1 VEEIISLLKVI
12 EPKKGNR
19 PNFDEAHVLIALDTI
34 NKHQPIGRQLLT
46 RMLSLSEA
54 SIRTMIRRLRELEFV
69 EVDRVAGIFITDK
82 GKKLL
87 EYLHERTIILENVM
101 IYSIQWK
108 VNGVVILN
116 GINILNKIGI
126 LDLRDNLVKLGAS
139 KILIAV
145 KNDNQI
151 ELPPK
156 TFDESEEIK
165 RLKTELIEKFSN
177 IPSDSLIILFE
188 PQDIHLA
195 YKIIFALLNI
205 HL

>member
-1 VEEIISLLKVI
+1 MEEIISLLKVI

-87 EYLHERTIILENVM
+87 EYLHKRTVILENVM

-116 GINILNKIGI
+116 GMNILNKIGI
-126 LDLRDNLVKLGAS
+126 LDLRDNLIKLGAS

-165 RLKTELIEKFSN
+165 RLKTELVEKFSN
-177 IPSDSLIILFE
+177 IPSNSLIILFE

-195 YKIIFALLNI
+195 YKIIFTLLNI